1 MLYGLAGNLGMRE
14 KNATTHILIERELR
28 IYQRER
34 SAVWQVAFNVDGR
47 WNRASTN
54 ERDLAKA
61 KKAAHDILI
70 KANVK
75 KELNISP
82 VTRKLKDVA
91 NTVLKQLTAD
101 IEEGTAKPVYK
112 DYVSILKTY
121 VIPILGK
128 YSVNNIKR
136 EALDEYESKRTKKMG
151 KPATYSTQLTHNA
164 VLNLIFDEAIL
175 QRFMTELDRP
185 KLIAKGKVS
194 ERRPAFDLEEIRA
207 LKGHFND
214 WIERAENQVSKNLR
228 TLLREYVY
236 VLLDTGARPGKE
248 LLNLRW
254 KQVRYTH
261 NDDDNGSHVEMNV
274 SGKTGKRKIIGWDD
288 TIDVLN
294 RLLKVQGLGGLEAV
308 TESNH
313 NGYVFRMKDGK
324 EPQSFQKL
332 FETFLRQHNLL
343 IDPNTEQ
350 KRVFYSLRHTYAT
363 FKLTYDKTPVYTLAE
378 HMGTSVSMI
387 EKHYGHLKVKEALP
401 QLKGETTRGLLNK
414 KARINPTYNPKSAD
428 EVKAELKAKRS
439 LGGKKSGET
448 RRNKAKG

>member
-1 MLYGLAGNLGMRE
+1 MLYRLDGNLSMRE

-28 IYQRER
+28 IYQRKR
-34 SAVWQVAFNVDGR
+34 SSVYQVAFNVDGR

-61 KKAAHDILI
+61 KKTAHDILI

-91 NTVLKQLTAD
+91 NTVLKQLEAD
-101 IEEGTAKPVYK
+101 IKEETAKPVYK
-112 DYVSILKTY
+112 DYVSILKNY

-128 YSVNNIKR
+128 FNVNNIKR
-136 EALDEYESKRTKKMG
+136 EALDEYENKRTKKMG
-151 KPATYSTQLTHNA
+151 KSATYSTQLTHNA
-164 VLNLIFDEAIL
+164 VLNLIFDEAVL

-194 ERRPAFDLEEIRA
+194 ERRPAFELEEIRA
-207 LKGHFND
+207 LKEHFNN
-214 WIERAENQVSKNLR
+214 WIERAENKVSKNLR
-228 TLLREYVY
+228 ILLREYVY

-261 NDDDNGSHVEMNV
+261 TDDSGSHVEMNV
-274 SGKTGKRKIIGWDD
+274 DGKTGKRKIIGWDD
-288 TIDVLN
+288 TIEVL
-294 RLLKVQGLGGLEAV
+294 RRMLKVQGLGGMEEV

-401 QLKGETTRGLLNK
+401 QLKGETTRGLLSK
-414 KARINPTYNPKSAD
+414 KARSNPTYNPKSDA